1 MPQEGFKRKL
11 AAILSADV
19 IGYSRL
25 MRDDEEA
32 TVRDLSAHRV
42 LITGIIQQ
50 HNGRVVDSPGD
61 NILVEFASVVDAV
74 NGAIK
79 IQDEIKKSNTGISQD
94 RRMEFRIGIN
104 LGDVIEEE
112 ELIYGDGVNIAARVE
127 GLAAGGGIAISG
139 TVYEH
144 IKDKLSLGYHF
155 LGEQDVKNIPEPVR
169 VYRLLTKPED
179 AGKLIGERKKRSK
192 LKWVLASVTALVV
205 IVTVVLGGLYWKY
218 LYLPAPTDID
228 PENKMAFDLPK
239 GPSIAVLPFDNM
251 TGNSEQ
257 DYFSDGLT
265 EAIITGLSG
274 CPKLFVIARNSTF
287 TYKGKPVKVQQ
298 VARELGVQYIVE
310 GSVQM
315 EKDRVRI
322 IVQLIDANTGRHI
335 WAEKYDKPLENI
347 FALQD
352 EITLKIINALEVKL
366 TEGEQARL
374 RLKGVT
380 NIEAYMKALKGL
392 EYFRRQNKEGNVL
405 ARQQVEDAIVLLPD
419 NSGLYSLLAAT
430 YIMDLWL
437 DSAKS
442 QLITF
447 AQATDSIKKAIALD
461 NNNSDAYMVLS
472 DIYLLRRQHEQ
483 AIVAAER
490 AVGLNPNGADAY
502 CQLAWVLYNSGKR
515 VEAIDLF
522 VKAIRLNP
530 FPPSYYLTM
539 LGAAYIPVGQYE
551 EAIDA
556 LKKAIHLEPNNP
568 FAHVILAAAY
578 IKAGKEEEAH
588 NQAANV
594 LRIDPKFSLGDYEKI
609 LPDIN
614 RTYVKDFIASLRKA
628 GLK

>member
-1 MPQEGFKRKL
+1 
-11 AAILSADV
+11 
-19 IGYSRL
+19 
-25 MRDDEEA
+25 
-32 TVRDLSAHRV
+32 
-42 LITGIIQQ
+42 
-50 HNGRVVDSPGD
+50 
-61 NILVEFASVVDAV
+61 
-74 NGAIK
+74 
-79 IQDEIKKSNTGISQD
+79 
-94 RRMEFRIGIN
+94 
-104 LGDVIEEE
+104 
-112 ELIYGDGVNIAARVE
+112 
-127 GLAAGGGIAISG
+127 
-139 TVYEH
+139 
-144 IKDKLSLGYHF
+144 
-155 LGEQDVKNIPEPVR
+155 VR
-169 VYRLLTKPED
+169 VYRVLTAPEKARKLLNK
-179 AGKLIGERKKRSK
+179 KKRTPAK
-192 LKWVLASVTALVV
+192 KWLWVAASTIFILL
-205 IVTVVLGGLYWKY
+205 IIFIGLYWKY
-218 LYLPAPTDID
+218 YYLPVLVEID
-228 PENKMAFDLPK
+228 PEGKMTFDLSH

-251 TGNSEQ
+251 SGDPDQ

-274 CPKLFVIARNSTF
+274 IPRLFVIARNSTF
-287 TYKGKPVKVQQ
+287 IYKGKPVKVQQ
-298 VARELGVQYIVE
+298 VAHELGVQYIVE

-315 EKDRVRI
+315 AKDRVRI
-322 IVQLIDANTGRHI
+322 IVQLIDAITGRHL
-335 WAEKYDKPLENI
+335 WAEKYDKPLKDI

-366 TEGEQARL
+366 TEGEQARI

-380 NIEAYMKALKGL
+380 NLEAYMKALKGL
-392 EYFRRQNKEGNVL
+392 EYLRRENKEDNAL
-405 ARQQVEDAIVLLPD
+405 ARQEAEEAIALLPD
-419 NSGLYSLLAAT
+419 NSGLYTLLAAT

-437 DSAKS
+437 GSTKS

-483 AIVAAER
+483 AIAAAER

-556 LKKAIHLEPNNP
+556 LKKAIHLGPNNL
-568 FAHVILAAAY
+568 FAHVILAATY

-594 LRIDPKFSLGDYEKI
+594 LRIDPKFSLEDYEKI